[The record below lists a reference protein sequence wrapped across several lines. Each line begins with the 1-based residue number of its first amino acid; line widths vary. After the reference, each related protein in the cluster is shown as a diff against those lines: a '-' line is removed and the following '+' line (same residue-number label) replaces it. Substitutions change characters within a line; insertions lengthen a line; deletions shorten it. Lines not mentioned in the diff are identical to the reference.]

1 MVLDEFIQMFFSVA
15 ALQTEKRED
24 TKSTTASRIKFWLE
38 TVLLPPAN
46 DQMPLVAG
54 GLLKSVGTEAG
65 IDEVLARGQ
74 NAGGSGVQLNSYLPD
89 ANDFTHSLLKS
100 CHLRTLLKEHIPIS
114 GAQVREGAARRRAE
128 CEQGAGG
135 AREFDRGG
143 PYDDSRGGGWEV

>member
-38 TVLLPPAN
+38 TVLFPPAN
-46 DQMPLVAG
+46 DQMPLAAG

-74 NAGGSGVQLNSYLPD
+74 NAGGSGIQLNSYLPD
-89 ANDFTHSLLKS
+89 ANDFTHSLLKLILPPPNPPQRARSDLRCSSPRRS
-100 CHLRTLLKEHIPIS
+100 CTP
-114 GAQVREGAARRRAE
+114 A
-128 CEQGAGG
+128 C
-135 AREFDRGG
+135 
-143 PYDDSRGGGWEV
+143 